1 MVEKFYDNR
10 NFKILKINKKTENI
24 SMLIIVLCTL
34 LLLVFFLK
42 IKRFYINDIGLFF
55 SAFGAVLISVFPFS
69 IVHEYIHL
77 LSYPKK
83 SRKKIIFKM
92 KNLQPIISVESD
104 AKMSKC
110 RTLIMLIS
118 PTLVLA
124 IIPIFLS
131 FIIKKL
137 ILMTFLIFFGFF
149 SWAGLLMGW
158 AVREQMVR
166 FLSFRF
172 FLSHWLLGQVNG
184 PSFFPLSFGS
194 SLMKRPTQIGSV
206 CILLTSI
213 SLLCAL
219 NAHYFIKSLFLG
231 KIKNPNKVQK

>member
-69 IVHEYIHL
+69 IVHEYI
-77 LSYPKK
+77 
-83 SRKKIIFKM
+83 IFKM

-137 ILMTFLIFFGFF
+137 ILMTFLIFFGF
-149 SWAGLLMGW
+149 
-158 AVREQMVR
+158 
-166 FLSFRF
+166 
-172 FLSHWLLGQVNG
+172 
-184 PSFFPLSFGS
+184 S
-194 SLMKRPTQIGSV
+194 SLAMSASDIYFFIV
-206 CILLTSI
+206 ILLKMR
-213 SLLCAL
+213 
-219 NAHYFIKSLFLG
+219 NNELFYQEDN
-231 KIKNPNKVQK
+231 KIYILKK

>member
-1 MVEKFYDNR
+1 MY
-10 NFKILKINKKTENI
+10 IATIGI
-24 SMLIIVLCTL
+24 
-34 LLLVFFLK
+34 FLK
-42 IKRFYINDIGLFF
+42 IRRFYINDIGLFF

-131 FIIKKL
+131 FIIK
-137 ILMTFLIFFGFF
+137 
-149 SWAGLLMGW
+149 
-158 AVREQMVR
+158 
-166 FLSFRF
+166 
-172 FLSHWLLGQVNG
+172 N
-184 PSFFPLSFGS
+184 
-194 SLMKRPTQIGSV
+194 
-206 CILLTSI
+206 
-213 SLLCAL
+213 
-219 NAHYFIKSLFLG
+219 
-231 KIKNPNKVQK
+231 

>member
-1 MVEKFYDNR
+1 MVEKFCDNR

-34 LLLVFFLK
+34 LLLVFFFK
-42 IKRFYINDIGLFF
+42 IKRFYINDIGDIGLFF

-69 IVHEYIHL
+69 IIHEYIHL

-104 AKMSKC
+104 ARMSKC

-131 FIIKKL
+131 FIIKNL
-137 ILMTFLIFFGFF
+137 ILMTFLIFFGF
-149 SWAGLLMGW
+149 
-158 AVREQMVR
+158 
-166 FLSFRF
+166 
-172 FLSHWLLGQVNG
+172 
-184 PSFFPLSFGS
+184 S
-194 SLMKRPTQIGSV
+194 SLAMSV
-206 CILLTSI
+206 SDIYFFIVILLKMR
-213 SLLCAL
+213 
-219 NAHYFIKSLFLG
+219 NNELFYQEDN
-231 KIKNPNKVQK
+231 KIYILKK

>member
-42 IKRFYINDIGLFF
+42 IRRFYINDIGLFF

-124 IIPIFLS
+124 IIPIFL

-137 ILMTFLIFFGFF
+137 ILMTFLTFFGF
-149 SWAGLLMGW
+149 
-158 AVREQMVR
+158 
-166 FLSFRF
+166 
-172 FLSHWLLGQVNG
+172 
-184 PSFFPLSFGS
+184 S
-194 SLMKRPTQIGSV
+194 SLAMSV
-206 CILLTSI
+206 SDIYFFIVILLKMRNNELFYQEDNKI
-213 SLLCAL
+213 
-219 NAHYFIKSLFLG
+219 YFLK
-231 KIKNPNKVQK
+231 K

>member
-137 ILMTFLIFFGFF
+137 ILMTFLIFFWLFKLSNVGKWYIFF
-149 SWAGLLMGW
+149 YCYI
-158 AVREQMVR
+158 V
-166 FLSFRF
+166 
-172 FLSHWLLGQVNG
+172 
-184 PSFFPLSFGS
+184 
-194 SLMKRPTQIGSV
+194 
-206 CILLTSI
+206 
-213 SLLCAL
+213 
-219 NAHYFIKSLFLG
+219 
-231 KIKNPNKVQK
+231 KNEK

>member
-137 ILMTFLIFFGFF
+137 ILMTFLIFFSFSSLAMSASDIYFF
-149 SWAGLLMGW
+149 IVILLKMRNNELFYQEDNKIYILKKW
-158 AVREQMVR
+158 
-166 FLSFRF
+166 
-172 FLSHWLLGQVNG
+172 
-184 PSFFPLSFGS
+184 SFFD
-194 SLMKRPTQIGSV
+194 T
-206 CILLTSI
+206 
-213 SLLCAL
+213 L
-219 NAHYFIKSLFLG
+219 NNRVL
-231 KIKNPNKVQK
+231 

>member
-1 MVEKFYDNR
+1 MY
-10 NFKILKINKKTENI
+10 IATIGI
-24 SMLIIVLCTL
+24 
-34 LLLVFFLK
+34 FLK
-42 IKRFYINDIGLFF
+42 IKRFYINDTGLFF

-137 ILMTFLIFFGFF
+137 IFLTFFGF
-149 SWAGLLMGW
+149 
-158 AVREQMVR
+158 
-166 FLSFRF
+166 
-172 FLSHWLLGQVNG
+172 
-184 PSFFPLSFGS
+184 S
-194 SLMKRPTQIGSV
+194 SLAMSV
-206 CILLTSI
+206 SDIYFFIVILLKMRNNELFYQEDNKI
-213 SLLCAL
+213 
-219 NAHYFIKSLFLG
+219 YFLKRSF
-231 KIKNPNKVQK
+231 

>member
-92 KNLQPIISVESD
+92 KNLQPTISVESD

-124 IIPIFLS
+124 IIPIF
-131 FIIKKL
+131 FIIHYKK
-137 ILMTFLIFFGFF
+137 IDSYDFSYFLWLFK
-149 SWAGLLMGW
+149 
-158 AVREQMVR
+158 
-166 FLSFRF
+166 LSN
-172 FLSHWLLGQVNG
+172 V
-184 PSFFPLSFGS
+184 
-194 SLMKRPTQIGSV
+194 
-206 CILLTSI
+206 
-213 SLLCAL
+213 
-219 NAHYFIKSLFLG
+219 G
-231 KIKNPNKVQK
+231 K

>member
-42 IKRFYINDIGLFF
+42 IKRFYIN
-55 SAFGAVLISVFPFS
+55 
-69 IVHEYIHL
+69 L

-137 ILMTFLIFFGFF
+137 ILMTFLIFFGF
-149 SWAGLLMGW
+149 
-158 AVREQMVR
+158 
-166 FLSFRF
+166 
-172 FLSHWLLGQVNG
+172 
-184 PSFFPLSFGS
+184 S
-194 SLMKRPTQIGSV
+194 SLAMSASDIYFFIV
-206 CILLTSI
+206 ILLKMR
-213 SLLCAL
+213 
-219 NAHYFIKSLFLG
+219 NNELFYQEDN
-231 KIKNPNKVQK
+231 KIYILKK